1 MKVIPAVLPGV
12 LIVEPAVHEDRRGFF
27 METWHAERY
36 MRAGIPG
43 PFVQDNLAYSVQG
56 VLRGLHF
63 QHPYGQ
69 GKLVYVPRG
78 EVFDVVV
85 DVRRG
90 SPHFGQWLGIVLSAQ
105 NGRQLY
111 IPPGFAHGYLVTSP
125 DALLA
130 YKCTDYYDPPSE
142 RGIRWDDPD
151 IGIEWPEMHPVLSD
165 KDRGWPRL
173 KELPG
178 EVLPVYGQV

>member
-63 QHPYGQ
+63 QHPRGQ
-69 GKLVYVPRG
+69 GKLVYVLQG

-85 DVRRG
+85 DVRAG
-90 SPHFGQWLGIVLSAQ
+90 SLTFGHWFGTRLSVTTP
-105 NGRQLY
+105 RQLY
-111 IPPGFAHGYLVTSP
+111 IPPGFAHGYLVVSEQ
-125 DALLA
+125 ALVA
-130 YKCTDYYDPPSE
+130 YKCTEYYDPACE

-151 IGIEWPEMHPVLSD
+151 VGIKWPETPSILSERDRQWPFLGEIPREALPSYD
-165 KDRGWPRL
+165 K
-173 KELPG
+173 
-178 EVLPVYGQV
+178 